1 MSSVVKVQPAATTDS
16 ANWRLLACHN
26 FVSQDVFV
34 TQDRNVVAMCAARD
48 KLLVATSRM
57 SVEVRD
63 LNSKGLLLFAF
74 PTTDQALM
82 IDYCEGANFVLA
94 LEKRMTRSVDVFHV
108 RAYFNW
114 WVEHYNQ
121 VPKTREAGSEPESN
135 GCDGGRRLEIV
146 ELPAK
151 RHNLSCVACC
161 RQAGTT
167 LVAAGSAISV
177 FVLKTAYDKTKR
189 QLYNDFERLMVLEIG
204 FVPASVYVCEDHLAC
219 CSNSEVIVL
228 KISQDTESIKS
239 IEAEAAEAATTGSH
253 KKKQAVVNVPEND
266 AIPDDPNYVQLR
278 FESDES
284 VEWVNASWEQEL
296 KTVLHPSCFPVELT
310 LKPVGKARRK
320 DLEDSDV
327 LVLGP
332 RVTPPDFCK
341 VSVTVDPDTELVSS
355 LEVSAIVLLYRNFSG
370 RDSGPVI
377 AFHWMPYYVND
388 SMAHPLTEA
397 MSNAPKTTS
406 FVLHSQIFTKLKTLA
421 CLISSEKR
429 GYLYRLSDIPQLM
442 SIYRYSKEAKS
453 VAVDAFFLHALTFAG
468 LETYTVPILYESK
481 ELIEARKTPPGK
493 PTVMVGLRPFLGLK
507 TLLMS
512 DQHLVMAATAGN
524 DPAMSSEASEPSCT
538 LYSLMKPSMDQFFL
552 DLKEAASMRKDDDL
566 LSYINAIKHGFR
578 LLNLSIALK
587 GRYSCSSELLSVYS
601 DACCIL
607 GDTFLKSESSA
618 ERESAALYY
627 SLSEECIETIVNR
640 ILFFKGLI
648 NKAHLAKTVAQY
660 IRMVCE
666 QSAALSTKKLTPIPS
681 TLADTILEVFSEECP
696 EYLHRLV
703 LCTNFTAFRSE
714 KALGL
719 LRSNLFDRR
728 QSQGYAADSLACVQL
743 LLQSGNP
750 EAGKAILKTLPKE
763 FLMPVLLEMHELVH
777 RNQVLTP
784 LGDLIKAARPDVYF
798 SMLVHLRNNGTM
810 PPEQIVLVLQHSASP
825 QAEPHCVPMLREFLE
840 ATLSSKRTNAQAY
853 PHLLMTLIRA
863 YVGKMAPY
871 SGSGSPQQ
879 VPVQLVHTKPPTLF
893 GNRAPWLQELP
904 PFLGRTVTKTCNQY
918 TTTLNLAEYCICSNC
933 WDELLRMQSLLCS
946 DLLPGSL
953 RPQVLELLEQSSLL
967 ESENYVSLKVLCLPP
982 AKALALLL
990 KSYPSSVLG
999 FMEHKFP
1006 DDSSEWVSLYT
1017 SVSVKLQAASKK
1029 KKAAIHKSI
1038 MEGALSYLSEALTP
1052 EQLIDL
1058 LPPGKQEYADYVKQ
1072 CMERYQAKLLR
1083 EKIIALG
1090 TELKDMM

>member
-1 MSSVVKVQPAATTDS
+1 MSNAGKAQPAAATES

-34 TQDRNVVAMCAARD
+34 TQDRDIAAMCAARD
-48 KLLVATSRM
+48 KLLIATFRM

-74 PTTDQALM
+74 PTTDQAVM
-82 IDYCEGANFVLA
+82 IDYCEGANFVLS
-94 LEKRMTRSVDVFHV
+94 LEKTMTRSVDVFHV

-114 WVEHYNQ
+114 WVEPCNQ
-121 VPKTREAGSEPESN
+121 VPKMREAGSEPESN
-135 GCDGGRRLEIV
+135 DSATGRRLEIV

-151 RHNLSCVACC
+151 RHGLSCVACC
-161 RQAGTT
+161 RQSGTT
-167 LVAAGSAISV
+167 LVAAGRTVSV
-177 FVLKTAYDKTKR
+177 FVLKTAYDKSKK
-189 QLYNDFERLMVLEIG
+189 QVYNDFERLMQLEIG
-204 FVPASVYVCEDHLAC
+204 FELNSVHVCEDHVAC
-219 CSNSEVIVL
+219 CSNSEVLVIQ
-228 KISQDTESIKS
+228 IRQESEAIKS
-239 IEAEAAEAATTGSH
+239 SDTPEATTTGSQ
-253 KKKQAVVNVPEND
+253 KKKQVAMNIPEGD
-266 AIPDDPNYVQLR
+266 TILDDPNYVQLR

-284 VEWVNASWEQEL
+284 TEWVNASWEQEL

-310 LKPVGKARRK
+310 LKPAGKTRKK

-327 LVLGP
+327 IVLGP
-332 RVTPPDFCK
+332 RVNPPDICK
-341 VSVTVDPDTELVSS
+341 VAITVDPDTDLVSS
-355 LEVSAIVLLYRNFSG
+355 HEVSTIVLLYRYFNK
-370 RDSGPVI
+370 DSGTVM

-397 MSNAPKTTS
+397 MSNAPKTAS
-406 FVLHSQIFTKLKTLA
+406 FVLHSRIFTKLKTLA
-421 CLISSEKR
+421 CLVSSGKR
-429 GYLYRLSDIPQLM
+429 GYLYRLSDVPQLV

-453 VAVDAFFLHALTFAG
+453 VAVDTFFLHALTPAG

-481 ELIEARKTPPGK
+481 ELVDARRTPPGK

-512 DQHLVMAATAGN
+512 DQHVVMASAAG
-524 DPAMSSEASEPSCT
+524 DGTVASQEAMEPSCT
-538 LYSLMKPSMDQFFL
+538 LYSLMKPSVDQFFL

-566 LSYINAIKHGFR
+566 LSYINAVRHGFR

-607 GDTFLKSESSA
+607 GDTFLKSDLSA
-618 ERESAALYY
+618 ERESAALFY

-640 ILFFKGLI
+640 ILFFKGLV
-648 NKAHLAKTVAQY
+648 NKAHLDKTVAQY
-660 IRMVCE
+660 TRMVCE
-666 QSAALSTKKLTPIPS
+666 QSAVVSTKKLVSMSP
-681 TLADTILEVFSEECP
+681 TLADTILEIFSEVCP
-696 EYLHRLV
+696 EYLHKLV
-703 LCTNFTAFRSE
+703 LCTSFVAFRSE
-714 KALGL
+714 KALTL
-719 LRSNLFDRR
+719 LKRNLFDRR
-728 QSQGYAADSLACVQL
+728 QSQGQAADSLACVQL
-743 LLQSGNP
+743 LLQSGNA
-750 EAGKAILKTLPKE
+750 EASKAMLKTLSKE

-784 LGDLIKAARPDVYF
+784 LGELIKAARPDVYF
-798 SMLVHLRNNGTM
+798 SMLVHLKNNGTM
-810 PPEQIVLVLQHSASP
+810 APEQIVLILQHSASP

-840 ATLSSKRTNAQAY
+840 AMLSSKRTNAQAY

-879 VPVQLVHTKPPTLF
+879 TPVQLVHTKPATLF
-893 GNRAPWLQELP
+893 GNRASWLLELP

-918 TTTLNLAEYCICSNC
+918 STTINLAECCICSNC

-946 DLLPGSL
+946 DLLPASL

-990 KSYPSSVLG
+990 NSYPAAVLE
-999 FMEHKFP
+999 FMMHKFP
-1006 DDSSEWVSLYT
+1006 EDSGEWVSLYT
-1017 SVSVKLQAASKK
+1017 SVSMKLQAASKK
-1029 KKAAIHKSI
+1029 KKVGIYKSI
-1038 MEGALSYLSEALTP
+1038 MDGALSYLSQALTP
-1052 EQLIDL
+1052 EQLVDL
-1058 LPPGKQEYADYVKQ
+1058 LPPGKQEYAEYVKQ

-1083 EKIIALG
+1083 EKIVALG

>member
-1 MSSVVKVQPAATTDS
+1 MSNAGKAQPAAATES

-34 TQDRNVVAMCAARD
+34 TEDKDIVAMCAARD
-48 KLLVATSRM
+48 KLLIATSRM

-74 PTTDQALM
+74 PTTDQAVM

-94 LEKRMTRSVDVFHV
+94 LEKKMTRSVDVFHV

-114 WVEHYNQ
+114 WVEPCNQ
-121 VPKTREAGSEPESN
+121 VPKMREAGSEPESN
-135 GCDGGRRLEIV
+135 GGGRRLEIV
-146 ELPAK
+146 ELPVK
-151 RHNLSCVACC
+151 RHGLSCIACC

-167 LVAAGSAISV
+167 LVAAGRTVSV
-177 FVLKTAYDKTKR
+177 FVLKTAYDKTKK
-189 QLYNDFERLMVLEIG
+189 QMYNDFERLMQLEIR
-204 FVPASVYVCEDHLAC
+204 FQPSSVYVCEDHVAC
-219 CSNSEVIVL
+219 CTNSEILVFQIR
-228 KISQDTESIKS
+228 QETEAIKS
-239 IEAEAAEAATTGSH
+239 LEAAEATNAGSQ
-253 KKKQAVVNVPEND
+253 KKKQVAINIPGSD

-284 VEWVNASWEQEL
+284 TEWVNASWEQEL
-296 KTVLHPSCFPVELT
+296 KTILHPSCFPVELT
-310 LKPVGKARRK
+310 LKPVGKCRKK
-320 DLEDSDV
+320 DLEDSDAI
-327 LVLGP
+327 VLGP
-332 RVTPPDFCK
+332 RVNPPDSCK
-341 VSVTVDPDTELVSS
+341 VVVTVDPDTDLVSS
-355 LEVSAIVLLYRNFSG
+355 LEVSAVVLLYRCFST

-397 MSNAPKTTS
+397 MSNAPKTAS
-406 FVLHSQIFTKLKTLA
+406 FVLHSGIFTKLRTLA
-421 CLISSEKR
+421 CLVSSAKR
-429 GYLYRLSDIPQLM
+429 GYLYRLSDIPQLV

-453 VAVDAFFLHALTFAG
+453 VAVDAFFLHALTIAG

-481 ELIEARKTPPGK
+481 ELVDSRITPSGK

-512 DQHLVMAATAGN
+512 DQHLVMASTAGG
-524 DPAMSSEASEPSCT
+524 DSVTSQEATEPSCT

-566 LSYINAIKHGFR
+566 LSYINAVKHGFR

-607 GDTFLKSESSA
+607 GDTFLKSELPA
-618 ERESAALYY
+618 EREIAALYY

-640 ILFFKGLI
+640 ILFFKGLL
-648 NKAHLAKTVAQY
+648 NKSHLAKTVAQY
-660 IRMVCE
+660 VRMVCE
-666 QSAALSTKKLTPIPS
+666 QSTSLSAKKLVPMSS
-681 TLADTILEVFSEECP
+681 TLADTILEIFSEECP
-696 EYLHRLV
+696 EYLHKLV
-703 LCTNFTAFRSE
+703 LCTTFTAFRSE
-714 KALGL
+714 KALTL
-719 LRSNLFDRR
+719 LKRNLFDRR
-728 QSQGYAADSLACVQL
+728 QTQGQAADSLACVQL
-743 LLQSGNP
+743 LLQSGNA
-750 EAGKAILKTLPKE
+750 EAGKAMLKTLSKE
-763 FLMPVLLEMHELVH
+763 FLVPVLLEMHELLH

-784 LGDLIKAARPDVYF
+784 LGELIKATRPDVYF
-798 SMLVHLRNNGTM
+798 SMLVHLKNNGTM
-810 PPEQIVLVLQHSASP
+810 APEQIVLVLQHSASP

-853 PHLLMTLIRA
+853 PHLLMMLVRA

-871 SGSGSPQQ
+871 NGSGSPQQ
-879 VPVQLVHTKPPTLF
+879 MSVQLVHTKPATLF
-893 GNRAPWLQELP
+893 GYRASWLLELP

-918 TTTLNLAEYCICSNC
+918 STTINLAECCICSSC

-946 DLLPGSL
+946 DILPASL
-953 RPQVLELLEQSSLL
+953 RPQVLDVLEQSLLL

-990 KSYPSSVLG
+990 KSYPTAVLE
-999 FMEHKFP
+999 FMVHKFP
-1006 DDSSEWVSLYT
+1006 EDSGEWVSLYT
-1017 SVSVKLQAASKK
+1017 SVSYKLQAASKK
-1029 KKAAIHKSI
+1029 KKAGVYKSI
-1038 MEGALSYLSEALTP
+1038 MEGALSYLSQALTP
-1052 EQLIDL
+1052 EQLVDL

-1072 CMERYQAKLLR
+1072 CMERYQAKQLR
-1083 EKIIALG
+1083 EKIVALG

>member
-1 MSSVVKVQPAATTDS
+1 MKSAGKAPAAADS

-34 TQDRNVVAMCAARD
+34 TQDKDIVSMCAARD
-48 KLLVATSRM
+48 KLLIATSKM

-74 PTTDQALM
+74 PTTDQAVM

-94 LEKRMTRSVDVFHV
+94 LERMTTRSVEVFHV

-114 WVEHYNQ
+114 WVEPCNE

-135 GCDGGRRLEIV
+135 GCAGRRLEIV

-151 RHNLSCVACC
+151 RHGLSCVACC

-167 LVAAGSAISV
+167 LVAAGRAISV

-189 QLYNDFERLMVLEIG
+189 QLYNDFERLMVLEIS
-204 FVPASVYVCEDHLAC
+204 FKPKYVYVCEDHVAC
-219 CSNSEVIVL
+219 CSNSEMLVFRIKL
-228 KISQDTESIKS
+228 ETEAIKS
-239 IEAEAAEAATTGSH
+239 LEAAAEATTTGSQ
-253 KKKQAVVNVPEND
+253 KKKQVAMNIPESNV
-266 AIPDDPNYVQLR
+266 IPDDPSYVQLR

-284 VEWVNASWEQEL
+284 TEWANASWEQEL

-310 LKPVGKARRK
+310 LRPAGKTRKK
-320 DLEDSDV
+320 DLEDSDPF
-327 LVLGP
+327 VLGP
-332 RVTPPDFCK
+332 RVNPPDFCK
-341 VSVTVDPDTELVSS
+341 VAITVDPDTDLITS
-355 LEVSAIVLLYRNFSG
+355 LEVSAIMLLYRNFSG

-377 AFHWMPYYVND
+377 AFHWMPYYIND

-397 MSNAPKTTS
+397 MSNAPKTAS
-406 FVLHSQIFTKLKTLA
+406 FVLRSGIYTKLRTLA
-421 CLISSEKR
+421 CLVSSGKR
-429 GYLYRLSDIPQLM
+429 GYLYRLSDIPQLA
-442 SIYRYSKEAKS
+442 SIYRYSKEAQS
-453 VAVDAFFLHALTFAG
+453 VAVDAFFLHALTTAG
-468 LETYTVPILYESK
+468 LETYTVPILYEPK
-481 ELIEARKTPPGK
+481 EPVDARKTPLGK

-512 DQHLVMAATAGN
+512 DQHLVMAAAAGG
-524 DPAMSSEASEPSCT
+524 DSMTSREATEPSCT
-538 LYSLMKPSMDQFFL
+538 LYSLMKPSMDQFFS

-566 LSYINAIKHGFR
+566 LSYINAVKHGFR

-587 GRYSCSSELLSVYS
+587 GRYSCSSELLSAFS

-618 ERESAALYY
+618 ERENAALYY

-640 ILFFKGLI
+640 VLFFKGLV
-648 NKAHLAKTVAQY
+648 NKTHLAKTVAQY
-660 IRMVCE
+660 IRIVCE
-666 QSAALSTKKLTPIPS
+666 QSTVLSAKKLMPISS
-681 TLADTILEVFSEECP
+681 TLADTILEIFSAECP
-696 EYLHRLV
+696 EYLHKLI
-703 LCTNFTAFRSE
+703 LCTSFTAFRSE
-714 KALGL
+714 KALSL
-719 LRSNLFDRR
+719 LKNNLFDKR
-728 QSQGYAADSLACVQL
+728 QSQGHAADSLACVQL
-743 LLQSGNP
+743 LLLSGNT
-750 EAGKAILKTLPKE
+750 EAGKVILKTLSKE
-763 FLMPVLLEMHELVH
+763 FLMPILLEMHELVH

-784 LGDLIKAARPDVYF
+784 LGELIKATRPDVYF
-798 SMLVHLRNNGTM
+798 SMLVHLKNNGTM
-810 PPEQIVLVLQHSASP
+810 APEQIVLILQHSASP

-840 ATLSSKRTNAQAY
+840 AILSSKRTNAQAY
-853 PHLLMTLIRA
+853 PHLLMTLVKA

-879 VPVQLVHTKPPTLF
+879 ASAQLVHTKPATLF
-893 GNRAPWLQELP
+893 GNRPPWLLELP
-904 PFLGRTVTKTCNQY
+904 PFLGRTITKTCNQY
-918 TTTLNLAEYCICSNC
+918 TTTMNLAECCICSSC

-946 DLLPGSL
+946 DLLPASL
-953 RPQVLELLEQSSLL
+953 LPRVLELLEQSLLL

-982 AKALALLL
+982 TKALALLL

-1006 DDSSEWVSLYT
+1006 EDHGEWVSLYT
-1017 SVSVKLQAASKK
+1017 SVSIKLQAASKK
-1029 KKAAIHKSI
+1029 KKTAVYKSI

-1052 EQLIDL
+1052 EQLVNL